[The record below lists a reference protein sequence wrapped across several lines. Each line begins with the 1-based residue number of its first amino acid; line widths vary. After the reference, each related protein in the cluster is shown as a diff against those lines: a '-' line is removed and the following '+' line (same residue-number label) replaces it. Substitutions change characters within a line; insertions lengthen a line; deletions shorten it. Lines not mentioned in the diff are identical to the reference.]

1 MSAGRVERIRE
12 ALLAL
17 QPVRLDIRD
26 DSAKHAGHAGA
37 RDGRGHFSVVVV
49 SEAFEGLSPIQ
60 RHKRVYA
67 AMGTLMDTD
76 VHALA
81 IVAKTPAEAGA

>member
-1 MSAGRVERIRE
+1 MNVDRVERIRE
-12 ALLAL
+12 ALTAL

-26 DSAKHAGHAGA
+26 DSAKHARHAGA
-37 RDGRGHFSVVVV
+37 RDGRGHFSVSIV
-49 SEAFEGLSPIQ
+49 SAAFDGLSPIQ

-67 AMGTLMDTD
+67 AMGALMDTD

-81 IVAKTPAEAGA
+81 IVAKTPAEAGV

>member
-1 MSAGRVERIRE
+1 MNVDRVERIRE
-12 ALLAL
+12 ALTAL

-37 RDGRGHFSVVVV
+37 RDGRGHFSVSIV
-49 SEAFEGLSPIQ
+49 SAAFDGLSPIQ

-81 IVAKTPAEAGA
+81 IIAKTPAEAGA

>member
-12 ALLAL
+12 ALSAL

-37 RDGRGHFSVVVV
+37 RDGRGHFSVVIV
-49 SEAFEGLSPIQ
+49 SAAFEGLPPIQ
-60 RHKRVYA
+60 RHKRIYA
-67 AMGTLMDTD
+67 AMGALMDTD

>member
-1 MSAGRVERIRE
+1 MSAERIARIRA
-12 ALLAL
+12 ALATL

-37 RDGRGHFSVVVV
+37 RDGRGHFGVQIV
-49 SEAFEGLSPIQ
+49 STAFEGLSLVQ

-67 AMGTLMDTD
+67 AMGTLMDSD

-81 IVAKTPAEAGA
+81 ISAKTPDEAGE

>member
-1 MSAGRVERIRE
+1 MSADRVERIRE
-12 ALLAL
+12 ALTAL

-37 RDGRGHFSVVVV
+37 RDGRGHFSVSIV
-49 SEAFEGLSPIQ
+49 SAAFDGLSPIQ

-67 AMGTLMDTD
+67 AMGALMDTD

>member
-1 MSAGRVERIRE
+1 MERIRE
-12 ALLAL
+12 ALAAL

-37 RDGRGHFSVVVV
+37 RDGRGHFSVVIV
-49 SEAFEGLSPIQ
+49 SAAFEGLPLIQ

-81 IVAKTPAEAGA
+81 IIAKTPVEAGA

>member
-12 ALLAL
+12 ALSAL
-17 QPVRLDIRD
+17 QPLRLDIRD

-37 RDGRGHFSVVVV
+37 RDGRGHFSVSIV
-49 SEAFEGLSPIQ
+49 SEVFAGLLPIQ

-67 AMGTLMDTD
+67 AIGTLMDTD

-81 IVAKTPAEAGA
+81 IIAKTPAEAGI

>member
-1 MSAGRVERIRE
+1 MSADRVERIRE
-12 ALLAL
+12 ALSAL

-37 RDGRGHFSVVVV
+37 RDGRGHFSVSIV
-49 SEAFEGLSPIQ
+49 SAAFDGLSPIQ

-81 IVAKTPAEAGA
+81 IIAKTPAEAGA

>member
-1 MSAGRVERIRE
+1 MSAARVERIRE
-12 ALLAL
+12 ALAAL

-37 RDGRGHFSVVVV
+37 RDGRGHFSVVIV
-49 SEAFEGLSPIQ
+49 SAAFEGLPLIQ

-81 IVAKTPAEAGA
+81 IIAKTPVEAGG

>member
-1 MSAGRVERIRE
+1 MNADRVERIRE
-12 ALLAL
+12 ALTAL

-37 RDGRGHFSVVVV
+37 RDGRGHFSVSIV
-49 SEAFEGLSPIQ
+49 SAAFDGLSPIQ

-81 IVAKTPAEAGA
+81 IIAKTPAEAGA

>member
-1 MSAGRVERIRE
+1 MSAARVERIRE
-12 ALLAL
+12 ALAAL

-37 RDGRGHFSVVVV
+37 RDGRGHFSVVIV
-49 SEAFEGLSPIQ
+49 SAAFEGLPLIQ

-81 IVAKTPAEAGA
+81 IIAKTPVEAGA

>member
-1 MSAGRVERIRE
+1 MNVDRVERIRE
-12 ALLAL
+12 ALTAL

-37 RDGRGHFSVVVV
+37 RDGRGHFSVSIV
-49 SEAFEGLSPIQ
+49 SAAFDGLSPIQ

-67 AMGTLMDTD
+67 AMGALMDTD

-81 IVAKTPAEAGA
+81 IVAKTPAEAGV

>member
-1 MSAGRVERIRE
+1 MSADRVERIRE
-12 ALLAL
+12 ALSAL

-37 RDGRGHFSVVVV
+37 RDGRGHFSVSIV
-49 SEAFEGLSPIQ
+49 SAAFDGLSPIQ

-67 AMGTLMDTD
+67 AMGALMDTD

-81 IVAKTPAEAGA
+81 IFAKTPAEAGV

>member
-1 MSAGRVERIRE
+1 MNAGRVERIRA
-12 ALLAL
+12 ALSAL
-17 QPVRLDIRD
+17 QPIRLEIRD

>member
-1 MSAGRVERIRE
+1 MNVDRVERIRE
-12 ALLAL
+12 ALTAL

-37 RDGRGHFSVVVV
+37 RDGRGHFSVSIV
-49 SEAFEGLSPIQ
+49 SAAFDGLSPIQ

-81 IVAKTPAEAGA
+81 IVAKTPAEAGV

>member
-1 MSAGRVERIRE
+1 MNADRVERIRE
-12 ALLAL
+12 ALTAL

-37 RDGRGHFSVVVV
+37 RDGRGHFSVSIV
-49 SEAFEGLSPIQ
+49 SAAFDGLSPIQ

-81 IVAKTPAEAGA
+81 IAAKTPAEAAA

>member
-1 MSAGRVERIRE
+1 MNAGRVERIRE
-12 ALLAL
+12 ALSAL
-17 QPVRLDIRD
+17 QPVRLDVRD

-37 RDGRGHFSVVVV
+37 RDGRGHFNVVIV
-49 SEAFEGLSPIQ
+49 SAAFEGLSPIQ

-81 IVAKTPAEAGA
+81 IAAKTPAEAAA